1 MSSLHNY
8 QILIG
13 NWEIWKLGNLFKEE
27 DKIIVVAL
35 VTWIRKGH
43 TPSINIGTYNFF
55 KEALS
60 DDIIR
65 ELVTKQVIVPT
76 LML

>member
-27 DKIIVVAL
+27 DKIIVAFVRNLDQKRAHAL
-35 VTWIRKGH
+35 NKYW
-43 TPSINIGTYNFF
+43 
-55 KEALS
+55 
-60 DDIIR
+60 DI
-65 ELVTKQVIVPT
+65 
-76 LML
+76 